1 MKKKPLSRVGAYLNA
16 RLQITSGRKLVCRLI
31 LYVIGLFCLAWGVS
45 FAING
50 NLGISPV
57 NSIPYILN
65 QIWPAL
71 SMGIYVDIIFGLMIL
86 AQILLLRKRY
96 NLVDLLQF
104 AFTFLFGVFVDWTN
118 AWIGDFCFPTYLGQL
133 GMLAISIILIALGVL
148 LIVDIR
154 MVPMPSEGLSLAI
167 ASLQSKVPFHYV
179 KLITDCVYVAIAIT
193 LSLVFL
199 GRLVGIREGTV
210 ATAALVGVVIGL
222 LQKPL
227 KPLIER
233 LCFDP
238 PTAQAAGDTPQTEAP
253 DA

>member
-1 MKKKPLSRVGAYLNA
+1 MEHGTMSRVGAYLNA
-16 RLQITSGRKLVCRLI
+16 RLQITSVKKLIYRLL
-31 LYVIGLFCLAWGVS
+31 LYVLGLFSLAWGVS

-50 NLGISPV
+50 RLGISPV

-71 SMGIYVDIIFGLMIL
+71 SMGIYVDIIFGLMVL
-86 AQILLLRKRY
+86 GQILLLRRRY

-118 AWIGDFCFPTYLGQL
+118 AWIGDFCFPTYAGQL
-133 GMLAISIILIALGVL
+133 GMLAISIVLIALGVL

-167 ASLQSKVPFHYV
+167 ASLQNRVPFHYV
-179 KLITDCVYVAIAIT
+179 KLITDCVYVGVAIT

-199 GRLVGIREGTV
+199 GGLVGIREGTV
-210 ATAALVGVVIGL
+210 ATAALVGVVIGI

-238 PTAQAAGDTPQTEAP
+238 PEETAADTQA
-253 DA
+253 